1 MRRRPRR
8 RRKFTEAEVEV
19 YVQSV
24 LPRVIEEAVGAPNE
38 KLDDGKRMH
47 EELKSRRQQLVDER
61 VKAEPSEEDGSETSE
76 DEICGICG
84 LCFEEE
90 HSDNDEAGSEG
101 GLTNQPPASQ
111 RRSDPRANATV
122 AAGLGR
128 MSCASLRA
136 HTSTRAV
143 DSCLGPGGS

>member
-61 VKAEPSEEDGSETSE
+61 VKAEPSEEDGSETSK

-84 LCFEEE
+84 LCFEQE
-90 HSDNDEAGSEG
+90 HSDDDEAGSEAG
-101 GLTNQPPASQ
+101 TDEPTTCFTTMLGSACECYSACGA
-111 RRSDPRANATV
+111 RA
-122 AAGLGR
+122 R
-128 MSCASLRA
+128 ESCITARPQVHEL
-136 HTSTRAV
+136 
-143 DSCLGPGGS
+143 